1 MPSAPLPA
9 RRSAFPRLRR
19 LRRSSL
25 VLLALGL
32 GALAEPAASETVE
45 RACPPREGRSSPEPA
60 EWNRQHVLLAASNA
74 AGVGDAALKPGAAV
88 RAVLRRD
95 RAVDFL
101 AKPGKP
107 SRPGQ
112 FGGMFRV
119 RIERPGAYRVMLDS
133 KAWLDVLK
141 DGVAVAPIGHGPGP
155 ACSRVRKTVDFQL
168 SRGDHLLQLS
178 ASPSSTAV
186 ILIMP
191 SANLGPDRHGAA
203 LAPPDHNTR
212 GDMRR

>member
-9 RRSAFPRLRR
+9 SRSAFPRLRR

-32 GALAEPAASETVE
+32 GALAEPAFSQTVE
-45 RACPPREGRSSPEPA
+45 RACPPREGRSSLEPA
-60 EWNRQHVLLAASNA
+60 EWNRQHHLMTAASS
-74 AGVGDAALKPGAAV
+74 AGLDG
-88 RAVLRRD
+88 AVLRPGTTV
-95 RAVDFL
+95 RAILRRERAIDFV
-101 AKPGKP
+101 APPGKP

-119 RIERPGAYRVMLDS
+119 RIERPGAYRIMLDS

-141 DGVAVAPIGHGPGP
+141 DGVAIAPIGHGPGP
-155 ACSRVRKTVDFQL
+155 ACSRVRKSVDFQL

-178 ASPSSTAV
+178 ASPSSKAV

-191 SANLGPDRHGAA
+191 RANPGPVRHGAA
-203 LAPPDHNTR
+203 PTPPDHNTR